1 MTTFVDTSV
10 LLGDEQAVRDQDPV
24 VVVVRSAQGMLREG
38 LGETD
43 SALFEKNFASAYAE
57 SNWAGVIDLL
67 LGSSAVVF
75 KKVSSADDV
84 ERVSKTAEGY
94 FEVTLSLLSK
104 LETVEDVTS
113 RIDSFVSTMQ
123 AEASDAPSVLSLK
136 LKLLTTLFSTLN
148 PRAQLRLQVA
158 RGLCRFGASDS
169 AKFAFAVF
177 ALVKECDTWIS
188 EFNWELTEED
198 KAEIFGLV
206 ASVAPAADKLKFLSL
221 QASVASATER
231 PALLTQLAIATIRD
245 PTTESYS
252 VSESTPAGQCLSILS
267 MGTFTEMEAF
277 VGKNE
282 SFLAEN
288 KIEKSQLLDK
298 MRMLALARLSENVKT
313 VDIKRI
319 GQELRSENPVEWIIK
334 TIRSGLIVGSI
345 DEVAGVLRLVA
356 VKTAASKTAVESDL
370 QKILARISGI

>member
-43 SALFEKNFASAYAE
+43 SALFERNFASAYAE

-104 LETVEDVTS
+104 LETVKDVTS

-123 AEASDAPSVLSLK
+123 AEASDAASVLSLK

-158 RGLCRFGASDS
+158 RGLCRFGACDS
-169 AKFAFAVF
+169 AKFASAVF

-188 EFNWELTEED
+188 EFDWELTEED

-245 PTTESYS
+245 PTTVSYS
-252 VSESTPAGQCLSILS
+252 VSESTHAGQCLSILS
-267 MGTFTEMEAF
+267 KGTFTEMEAF

-313 VDIKRI
+313 VDIKKI